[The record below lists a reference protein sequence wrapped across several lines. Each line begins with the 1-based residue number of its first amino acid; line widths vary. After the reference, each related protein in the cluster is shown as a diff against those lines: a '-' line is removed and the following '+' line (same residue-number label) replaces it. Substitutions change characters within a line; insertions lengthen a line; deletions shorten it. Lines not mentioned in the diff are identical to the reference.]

1 MRNTLITIAA
11 WTAAIAIVFWQR
23 FLWPGIKAFLP
34 GIEDLFSEPGSDETP
49 AAARTSSSQA
59 PTSVRTSDVQE
70 PAAAVETLVI
80 ERCKPAAPRRSSR
93 KQPAQTAGF
102 AL

>member
-11 WTAAIAIVFWQR
+11 WTAAIAIVLWQR
-23 FLWPGIKAFLP
+23 FIWPGLKSLLP
-34 GIEDLFSEPGSDETP
+34 GIEELFISPASGTTP
-49 AAARTSSSQA
+49 A
-59 PTSVRTSDVQE
+59 SVRTSSAQE

-93 KQPAQTAGF
+93 KQPAQAAGF